1 MFKIFNKK
9 QNFTK
14 KEKVEKK
21 INFSTILLI
30 SAIVL
35 FSYILREIN
44 YDSIKILKDNWILN
58 FLKEPSKPIALLG
71 FFKSTII
78 FENKKSL
85 NETVS
90 VKVKEQLEKEKH
102 DLESEREACL

>member
-1 MFKIFNKK
+1 M
-9 QNFTK
+9 
-14 KEKVEKK
+14 
-21 INFSTILLI
+21 
-30 SAIVL
+30 
-35 FSYILREIN
+35 
-44 YDSIKILKDNWILN
+44 
-58 FLKEPSKPIALLG
+58 KEPLNIIAILG

-90 VKVKEQLEKEKH
+90 VKVKEQLEKEKS

>member
-1 MFKIFNKK
+1 MIKIFNKK
-9 QNFTK
+9 QKFTI
-14 KEKVEKK
+14 KENIEKK
-21 INFSTILLI
+21 TNFSTVLLI

-44 YDSIKILKDNWILN
+44 YDSIELLKDNWILN
-58 FLKEPSKPIALLG
+58 FLKEPLNIIAILG

-90 VKVKEQLEKEKH
+90 VKVKEQLEKEKL